1 MRGRRTANSGLTSN
15 LLVGS
20 LTTLI
25 VVVAVFLAYNANQG
39 LPFVPT
45 RTLHVQMQNGQELL
59 RGNEV
64 REGGTR
70 IGIVDQ
76 LAAAQ
81 LPGGTVGAL
90 ATLKLDPKLG
100 ALPVDSTATIRTRS
114 ALGLEYLDITRG
126 RSPRLIADGG
136 TIPLTQTGQ
145 QVELDQIYGIFDAP
159 TRSAIQGNLTELGNA
174 LAGRGPDLNAS
185 IKALPRTLGLLTP
198 VAANLAA
205 ARTGLAALLPAI
217 ERTLAVIAPV
227 AGQFART
234 FTSMADTF
242 AALSRD
248 PQALGQ
254 TIEKLPGTLDVGTRS
269 LTAQLPF
276 LRDTAAFSKDLN
288 KATVELRRALPDLN
302 GALRAAIPVTKRSSS
317 LYANLQRALSSLLDL
332 VTTPTTNAALRGLT
346 ATVTTLQ
353 PQLRFLGPFVTV
365 CNYWNIWWTFL
376 SEHLSAP
383 TPQGTAQRVML
394 DLATVQN
401 NSYSIAG
408 AVAPA
413 NGEGVV
419 AGGTPVFLHN
429 QPYAHAVDNAGRA
442 DCSGGQNG
450 VPQRLYKYGQPRFKV
465 AVDSVGLD
473 QYGYPLGPT
482 YKTFGPGGG
491 EGLGPAQVPAG
502 ETFTARPG
510 GIAAQLP

>member
-1 MRGRRTANSGLTSN
+1 MLGRRKSNRFLTSN
-15 LLVGS
+15 VFVGTV
-20 LTTLI
+20 TTLI

-39 LPFVPT
+39 LPLVPT
-45 RTLHVQMQNGQELL
+45 RTLHVEMVNGQELL

-70 IGIVDQ
+70 IGVVDR
-76 LAAAQ
+76 LAAGR
-81 LPGGTVGAL
+81 LPGGTVGAV

-114 ALGLEYLDITRG
+114 ALGLEYLDIQRG
-126 RSPRLIADGG
+126 RSSRLIPDGG
-136 TIPLTQTGQ
+136 TIPVAQTQQ
-145 QVELDQIYGIFDAP
+145 QVELDQIYGIFDAR
-159 TRSAIQGNLTELGNA
+159 TRAALQGNLQELGNA
-174 LAGRGPDLNAS
+174 FAGRGADLNTA
-185 IKALPRTLGLLTP
+185 IRGLPRTLGLLAP
-198 VAANLAA
+198 VAANLAD
-205 ARTGLAALLPAI
+205 ARTGLAALFPAL
-217 ERTLAVIAPV
+217 ERTAAAIAPV
-227 AGQFART
+227 SARFART
-234 FTSMADTF
+234 FTSAADTF
-242 AALSRD
+242 AALSAD
-248 PQALGQ
+248 PQALGA
-254 TIEKLPGTLDVGTRS
+254 TIDKLPDTLSVGTAS

-276 LRDTAAFSKDLN
+276 LRETAAFSKDLVA
-288 KATVELRRALPDLN
+288 ATVELRRALPDLN
-302 GALRAAIPVTKRSSS
+302 AALRAAIPVTKRSSG
-317 LYANLQRALSSLLDL
+317 LYGNLQQALAALLDL

-394 DLATVQN
+394 DVSTVQN
-401 NSYSIAG
+401 NTYSVAG

-419 AGGTPVFLHN
+419 AGPPVFLHN

-450 VPQRLYKYGQPRFKV
+450 LVQRLYKYGQPRFKI

-482 YKTFGPGGG
+482 YKSFGPDGGQ
-491 EGLGPAQVPAG
+491 GLGPSSVPAG
-502 ETFTARPG
+502 ETFTALPG